1 MRKAWLVYQMGA
13 KHPVPVIVYD
23 DLPDK
28 KNFLSPTIL
37 QKHDLKD
44 MPRDTDVEI
53 LDSFAT
59 LTEMFPYSG
68 DAYGKPVKI
77 SLDDRKDILTKATNA
92 LLAELS

>member
-44 MPRDTDVEI
+44 MPRDTDGEI

-59 LTEMFPYSG
+59 LTQMFPYVG
-68 DAYGKPVKI
+68 DAYDKPAKI
-77 SLDDRKDILTKATNA
+77 GIEERKDILVKATDA
-92 LLAELS
+92 LLAELG